1 MQHMRKRKPSQKQLQ
16 KQLVSAYNKAYKVY
30 SDMNKAGYNF
40 TKKHEK
46 VMSFERLTKKLTSGK
61 ITKKDVQ
68 FYKEKA
74 KKTNQYKAAKSY
86 TDMDTGKEMSVK
98 QGRLSERRKTIKKK
112 DENSYNIIT
121 EQINNI
127 ADDMYLRNRAT
138 KRGDII
144 STKSDKDRLLQIVEE
159 RRQNNKPF
167 TNREMSDFMNAISE
181 VEFIRYADEYVTV
194 INQLELIISGNDKLI
209 NSDFGYI
216 DPNGTP
222 FEY

>member
-1 MQHMRKRKPSQKQLQ
+1 MRKPSQKQLQ
-16 KQLVSAYNKAYKVY
+16 NQLTSAYNKAYKVY
-30 SDMNKAGYNF
+30 SDLNKAGFNF
-40 TKKHEK
+40 TKTHEK

-68 FYKEKA
+68 FYKDKA

-86 TDMDTGKEMSVK
+86 TDMDTGKTMSVK
-98 QGRLSERRKTIKKK
+98 QGRLAERRKNKRKK

-127 ADDMYLRNRAT
+127 ADDMYLRNRST

-144 STKSDKDRLLQIVEE
+144 STKSDKERLLQIVEE

-167 TNREMSDFMNAISE
+167 TNREMSDFMNVIAE
-181 VEFIRYADEYVTV
+181 VDFIRYADEYMTV
-194 INQLELIISGNDKLI
+194 MNQLELTITGNGKLV

-216 DPNGTP
+216 DPTGTP
-222 FEY
+222 FES

>member
-1 MQHMRKRKPSQKQLQ
+1 MRKPSQKQLQ
-16 KQLVSAYNKAYKVY
+16 NQLISAYNKAYKVY
-30 SDMNKAGYNF
+30 SDLNKAGFNF
-40 TKKHEK
+40 TKTHEK

-68 FYKEKA
+68 FYKDKA
-74 KKTNQYKAAKSY
+74 KKTNQYKGAKSY
-86 TDMDTGKEMSVK
+86 TDIDTGKTMSVK

-127 ADDMYLRNRAT
+127 SDDMYLRNRAT

-144 STKSDKDRLLQIVEE
+144 STKSDKERLLKIVEE

-167 TNREMSDFMNAISE
+167 TNREMSDFMNVIAE
-181 VEFIRYADEYVTV
+181 VDFIRYADEYMTV

-216 DPNGTP
+216 DPTGTP
-222 FEY
+222 FEN

>member
-1 MQHMRKRKPSQKQLQ
+1 MRKPTQKQLQ
-16 KQLVSAYNKAYKVY
+16 NQLISAYNKAYKVY
-30 SDMNKAGYNF
+30 SDLNKAGFNF
-40 TKKHEK
+40 TKTHEK

-68 FYKEKA
+68 FYKDKA
-74 KKTNQYKAAKSY
+74 KKTNQYKGAKSY
-86 TDMDTGKEMSVK
+86 TDMDSGKTMSVK

-112 DENSYNIIT
+112 NENSYNIIT

-144 STKSDKDRLLQIVEE
+144 STRSDKERLLQIVED

-167 TNREMSDFMNAISE
+167 TNREMSDFMNVIAD
-181 VEFIRYADEYVTV
+181 VDFIRYADEYMTI
-194 INQLELIISGNDKLI
+194 INQLELALNGNDKLI
-209 NSDFGYI
+209 NSDFGSI
-216 DPNGTP
+216 DPTGTP
-222 FEY
+222 FEN

>member
-1 MQHMRKRKPSQKQLQ
+1 MRKPSQKQLQ
-16 KQLVSAYNKAYKVY
+16 NQLISAYNKAYKVY
-30 SDMNKAGYNF
+30 SDLNKAGFNF
-40 TKKHEK
+40 TKTHEK

-68 FYKEKA
+68 FYKDKA
-74 KKTNQYKAAKSY
+74 KKTNQYKGAKSY
-86 TDMDTGKEMSVK
+86 TDINTGKIMSVK
-98 QGRLSERRKTIKKK
+98 QGRLSERRKTKKKK

-138 KRGDII
+138 KRGDTI
-144 STKSDKDRLLQIVEE
+144 STKSDKDRLLQIVED

-167 TNREMSDFMNAISE
+167 TSREMSDFMNVIAE
-181 VEFIRYADEYVTV
+181 MEFIRYVDEYITV
-194 INQLELIISGNDKLI
+194 MNQLELTITGNGKLV

-216 DPNGTP
+216 DPTGTP
-222 FEY
+222 FES

>member
-1 MQHMRKRKPSQKQLQ
+1 MRKRKPSQKQLQ
-16 KQLVSAYNKAYKVY
+16 NQLVSAYNKAYKVY
-30 SDMNKAGYNF
+30 SDMNKAGFNF
-40 TKKHEK
+40 TKTHDK

-68 FYKEKA
+68 FYKDKA
-74 KKTNQYKAAKSY
+74 KKTNQYKGAKSY
-86 TDMDTGKEMSVK
+86 TDMDTGKTMSVK
-98 QGRLSERRKTIKKK
+98 QGRLSERRKTKRNK

-138 KRGDII
+138 KRGDTI
-144 STKSDKDRLLQIVEE
+144 STKSDKERLLQIVED

-167 TNREMSDFMNAISE
+167 TSREMSDFMNVIAE
-181 VEFIRYADEYVTV
+181 VDFIRYVDEYMTV
-194 INQLELIISGNDKLI
+194 INQLELAITRNGKLV

-216 DPNGTP
+216 DPTGTP
-222 FEY
+222 FES

>member
-1 MQHMRKRKPSQKQLQ
+1 MRKPSQKQLQ
-16 KQLVSAYNKAYKVY
+16 NQLISAYNKAYKVY
-30 SDMNKAGYNF
+30 SDLNKAGFNF
-40 TKKHEK
+40 TKTHEK
-46 VMSFERLTKKLTSGK
+46 SMSFERLTKKLTSGK

-74 KKTNQYKAAKSY
+74 KKTNQYKGAKSY
-86 TDMDTGKEMSVK
+86 TNIDTGKTMSVK
-98 QGRLSERRKTIKKK
+98 QGRLSERRKTKKKK

-138 KRGDII
+138 KRGDTI
-144 STKSDKDRLLQIVEE
+144 STKSDKERLLQIVEE

-167 TNREMSDFMNAISE
+167 TSREMSDFMNVIAE
-181 VEFIRYADEYVTV
+181 MEFIRYADEYITV
-194 INQLELIISGNDKLI
+194 MNQLELTITGNGKLV

-216 DPNGTP
+216 DPTGTP
-222 FEY
+222 FEN

>member
-1 MQHMRKRKPSQKQLQ
+1 MRKPSQKQLQ
-16 KQLVSAYNKAYKVY
+16 NQLISAYNKAYKVY
-30 SDMNKAGYNF
+30 SDLNKAGFNF
-40 TKKHEK
+40 TKTHDK

-68 FYKEKA
+68 FYKDKA
-74 KKTNQYKAAKSY
+74 KKTNQYKGAKSY
-86 TDMDTGKEMSVK
+86 TDMDTGKTMSVK
-98 QGRLSERRKTIKKK
+98 QGRLAERRKNQRKK

-138 KRGDII
+138 KRGDTI
-144 STKSDKDRLLQIVEE
+144 STKSDKDRLLKIVED

-167 TNREMSDFMNAISE
+167 TSREMSDFMNVIAD
-181 VEFIRYADEYVTV
+181 VDFIRYADEYMTV
-194 INQLELIISGNDKLI
+194 MNQLELTLTGNYKLV

-216 DPNGTP
+216 DPTGTP
-222 FEY
+222 FEN

>member
-1 MQHMRKRKPSQKQLQ
+1 MRKRKPSQKQLQ
-16 KQLVSAYNKAYKVY
+16 NQLISAYNKAYKVY
-30 SDMNKAGYNF
+30 SDLNKAGYNF
-40 TKKHEK
+40 TKTHEK

-68 FYKEKA
+68 FYKDKA
-74 KKTNQYKAAKSY
+74 KKTNQYKGAKSY
-86 TDMDTGKEMSVK
+86 TDIDTGKIMSVK
-98 QGRLSERRKTIKKK
+98 QGRLSERRKTKRKK

-138 KRGDII
+138 KRGDTI
-144 STKSDKDRLLQIVEE
+144 STKSDKDRLLQIVED

-167 TNREMSDFMNAISE
+167 TNSEMSDFMNVIAE
-181 VEFIRYADEYVTV
+181 MEFIRYADEYITV
-194 INQLELIISGNDKLI
+194 MNQLELTITGNGKLV

-216 DPNGTP
+216 DPTGTP
-222 FEY
+222 FEN